1 MGIIEDN
8 INVVKEY
15 TLSEK
20 EIQALVAKDLN
31 VSVSEVTI
39 KFDTYQEY
47 DRYDSPLGY
56 TTKIKASVKKTD
68 KNT

>member
-8 INVVKEY
+8 VNVTKEY
-15 TLSEK
+15 TITEE

-31 VSVSEVTI
+31 VDKSEVTI
-39 KFDTYQEY
+39 KFETTQKY

-56 TTKIKASVKKTD
+56 ETKVKVLVKPN
-68 KNT
+68 KSN

>member
-8 INVVKEY
+8 INVTKEY

-31 VSVSEVTI
+31 VNVEEVTI
-39 KFDTYQEY
+39 KFDTTQQY
-47 DRYDSPLGY
+47 DRFDSPLGS
-56 TTKIKASVKKTD
+56 TTKVKVIVKKTD
-68 KNT
+68 PNT

>member
-20 EIQALVAKDLN
+20 EIQALVANDLN
-31 VSVSEVTI
+31 VSVDEVTI
-39 KFDTYQEY
+39 KFDTTQQY
-47 DRYDSPLGY
+47 DRYDSPLGS
-56 TTKIKASVKKTD
+56 TTKVKVSVKKTD
-68 KNT
+68 KTT